1 MSLKNYDNYIFDFD
15 GTIANLK
22 VDWVSLK
29 DEIKTLCKKHGIE
42 IKQKLNVK
50 IDLLKD
56 NESNLYAI
64 IKKYEQWNNVP
75 KYIINQSIVDFKNTK
90 DSFYVVSNNLHSTVK
105 SVLDELGLA
114 SKCKKIIAID
124 DIKNSKP
131 DTEAYK
137 KLKILLKIG
146 SSLYIGDRDTDKE
159 FARNCNIDFKHA
171 QDMM

>member
-1 MSLKNYDNYIFDFD
+1 MEVMPLDCFK
-15 GTIANLK
+15 G
-22 VDWVSLK
+22 
-29 DEIKTLCKKHGIE
+29 IKC
-42 IKQKLNVK
+42 
-50 IDLLKD
+50 
-56 NESNLYAI
+56 
-64 IKKYEQWNNVP
+64 EQWNNVP
-75 KYIINQSIVDFKNTK
+75 KYIINQSIVDFINTK

>member
-75 KYIINQSIVDFKNTK
+75 KYIINQSIVDFINTK

-137 KLKILLKIG
+137 KLKILLMC
-146 SSLYIGDRDTDKE
+146 LL
-159 FARNCNIDFKHA
+159 
-171 QDMM
+171 

>member
-1 MSLKNYDNYIFDFD
+1 MKNYDNYIFDFD
-15 GTIANLK
+15 GTIANLE

-29 DEIKTLCKKHGIE
+29 NEIKTLCKKHGIE
-42 IKQKLNVK
+42 VKQKLNIK
-50 IDLLKD
+50 IDLLKN
-56 NESNLYAI
+56 NESNLCSI

-75 KYIINQSIVDFKNTK
+75 KYIINQSIVDFINTK
-90 DSFYVVSNNLHSTVK
+90 DSFYVVSNNLNSTVK
-105 SVLDELGLA
+105 SVLEELGLA

-131 DTEAYK
+131 DTESYK
-137 KLKILLKIG
+137 RLKILLKIG